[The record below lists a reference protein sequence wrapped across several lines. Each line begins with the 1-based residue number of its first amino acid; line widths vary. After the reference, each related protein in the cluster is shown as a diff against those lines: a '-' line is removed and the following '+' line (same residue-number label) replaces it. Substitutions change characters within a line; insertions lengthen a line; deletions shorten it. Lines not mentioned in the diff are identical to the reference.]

1 VGYFALVEG
10 FLFVAILFLG
20 LVYVWAKGDLD
31 WVLAYEGN
39 RYQPKFADSRLGR
52 VAKVR
57 DIESELE
64 AREKAAKAAAQPEP
78 NAV

>member
-1 VGYFALVEG
+1 
-10 FLFVAILFLG
+10 
-20 LVYVWAKGDLD
+20 
-31 WVLAYEGN
+31 VLAYEGN